1 LTPLRRADKHRHV
14 ISDVSEPLVSVQ
26 HAQTAPATAARPPR
40 VSVVIPCYNY
50 GQYLPECVESALTQE
65 GVEVDVLIVD
75 DASSDDSAQ
84 VAAEIAAKDPRVKVL
99 GHATNQGNVRTYND
113 GLALVTGT
121 YAVLISA
128 DDLLTPGSLGRA
140 CALMEAHPEVGFVY
154 GRPLVFTDDQP
165 RPRPA
170 TGPVRW
176 TIWPGRQWFEI
187 RCRLVE
193 NCICSPEVVMR
204 TSLLQR
210 LGFYRDE
217 LPHSGDLELW
227 MRFAL
232 HADVGYIA
240 GPNQAY
246 YRDHSTAM
254 HRARWSGA
262 LADHEQISAAF
273 EMIFQDHRNMIPNRR
288 RAEARVRRAL
298 AARALRLA
306 CGAYDRAPFDGAEAA
321 ALEAFADHAGN
332 DLDTLRARC
341 GLRMR
346 KTLGARLWRAIRP
359 LRDRMTM
366 VTRSRNHRRHQRL
379 QRAGLSL

>member
-1 LTPLRRADKHRHV
+1 MPEA
-14 ISDVSEPLVSVQ
+14 LVSAQ
-26 HAQTAPATAARPPR
+26 RAQTAPVTPGRPPS

-50 GQYLPECVESALTQE
+50 GRYLPECVESVLTQE
-65 GVEVDVLIVD
+65 RVEVDILIVD
-75 DASSDDSAQ
+75 DASTDDSPQ
-84 VAAEIAAKDPRVKVL
+84 VAAEIASKDPRVKVL
-99 GHATNQGNVRTYND
+99 CHATNQGHLQTYNE

-121 YAVLISA
+121 YTALISA
-128 DDLLTPGSLGRA
+128 DDLLTPGALGRA

-154 GRPLVFTDDQP
+154 GRPLVFTDDQA

-170 TGPVRW
+170 TGPERW
-176 TIWPGRQWFEI
+176 TIWPGRKWFEI
-187 RCRLVE
+187 RCRLIE
-193 NCICSPEVVMR
+193 NCICSPEAVMR

-210 LGFYRDE
+210 LGLFRYE

-232 HADVGYIA
+232 QADVGYIA

-306 CGAYDRAPFDGAEAA
+306 CGAYDRAPFDGAEVA
-321 ALEAFADHAGN
+321 ALEAFADHVGN

-346 KTLGARLWRAIRP
+346 KTLGARLWRAVRP

-379 QRAGLSL
+379 QRAGLLL